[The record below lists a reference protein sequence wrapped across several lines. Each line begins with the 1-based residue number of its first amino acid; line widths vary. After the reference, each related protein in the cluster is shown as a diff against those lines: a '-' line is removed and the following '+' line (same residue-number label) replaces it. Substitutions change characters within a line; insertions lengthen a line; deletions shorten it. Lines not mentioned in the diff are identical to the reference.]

1 MDEDWTDEDI
11 DVEAYRQRTD
21 EDIVSETRRSRTEPT
36 PPTDEGDS
44 FPRAE
49 RAGAFVGRWG
59 VRAVA
64 AGVLLL
70 VGSFAWDVATGRE
83 AQDSSPAWG
92 NPLPTAQRHDVQ
104 VGDYGIIRRGGVV
117 VGSVFDESGD
127 ALRSK
132 YLEGI
137 TSYVDEGKTV
147 LDGVNFCVLVDE
159 GDPDALRALTD
170 ATRGTHKYLDEGY
183 SLDVARS
190 ASSVLCPIPS

>member
-1 MDEDWTDEDI
+1 MVDDWTDED
-11 DVEAYRQRTD
+11 VEAYRDRTD
-21 EDIVSETRRSRTEPT
+21 EDIVSETRRSRPEPT
-36 PPTDEGDS
+36 PTNEGDS

-49 RAGAFVGRWG
+49 RVGAFVGRWG

-83 AQDSSPAWG
+83 TQDSSPAWG

-117 VGSVFDESGD
+117 VGSVFDESG
-127 ALRSK
+127 ATLREK

-190 ASSVLCPIPS
+190 ASSVLCPIPASAR

>member
-1 MDEDWTDEDI
+1 MRYRDGDDLDDI
-11 DVEAYRQRTD
+11 DTTPIPV
-21 EDIVSETRRSRTEPT
+21 VEPT

-49 RAGAFVGRWG
+49 RAGALVGKWS
-59 VRAVA
+59 VRLVA

-83 AQDSSPAWG
+83 TQDSSPAWG

-190 ASSVLCPIPS
+190 ASSVLCPIPASAR